1 MSFTDNSGKVK
12 DQVANNVKAALAAMG
27 IEAVG
32 LIVKQ
37 MKSGYHDEHQ
47 TYDMQD
53 RKIKGAKHTDIRHS
67 SDLMGDVNAEV
78 EGDRVNVGVNKK
90 YAVWVHEGSSRLK
103 GRPFIKD
110 AIMDGKDR
118 LKQVAENE
126 LKKGF

>member
-32 LIVKQ
+32 LINRQ
-37 MKSGYHDEHQ
+37 MQSGYGAPIRQ
-47 TYDMQD
+47 T
-53 RKIKGAKHTDIRHS
+53 G
-67 SDLMGDVNAEV
+67 DLMRDVSSEV
-78 EGDRVNVGVNKK
+78 EGDRVNVGNSLE
-90 YAVWVHEGSSRLK
+90 YAPFVHEGTSKLS
-103 GRPFIKD
+103 GRPYIKD